1 MGGLLDF
8 GPKGGGLLGGGPF
21 ELAQIKRKIFVSYH
35 HGGDR
40 AYYEAFSR
48 TFCDRYDVIDDNSP
62 DRIIDSEDVDYVRRR
77 LSDSFI
83 TGSSCTVLLVGR
95 DTWGRKYVDWEIDAT
110 LDKRHGLI
118 GVQLPS
124 ALLLQD
130 GTVGAPLRLLDNV
143 NTGYALWLSWAQ
155 ITSSAAELKRYIEIA
170 NAKPQYL
177 IDNSRARRY
186 RNAGIFESWSKR

>member
-1 MGGLLDF
+1 MGGLFDF
-8 GPKGGGLLGGGPF
+8 GPQGGGLLG
-21 ELAQIKRKIFVSYH
+21 QITRKIFVSYH

-40 AYYEAFSR
+40 AYYVAFSR
-48 TFCDRYDVIDDNSP
+48 TFCDQYDVIDDNSP

-118 GVQLPS
+118 GVQL
-124 ALLLQD
+124 
-130 GTVGAPLRLLDNV
+130 
-143 NTGYALWLSWAQ
+143 
-155 ITSSAAELKRYIEIA
+155 
-170 NAKPQYL
+170 
-177 IDNSRARRY
+177 
-186 RNAGIFESWSKR
+186 